1 MFGGSDFLSKAY
13 QEYVKRLFE
22 KFGHSGGE
30 KYIRRLT
37 HPASIF
43 CTALEIRTQ
52 RLGKKKLWI
61 NLNAL

>member
-43 CTALEIRTQ
+43 CTALAGEYAQ
-52 RLGKKKLWI
+52 L
-61 NLNAL
+61 